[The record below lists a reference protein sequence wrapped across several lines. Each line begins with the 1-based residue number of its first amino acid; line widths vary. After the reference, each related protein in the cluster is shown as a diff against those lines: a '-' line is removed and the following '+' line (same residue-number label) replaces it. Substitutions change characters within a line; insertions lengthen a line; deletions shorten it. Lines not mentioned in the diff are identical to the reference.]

1 MIYIEAK
8 QKIKCKNC
16 HGTGYNMIGGYE
28 YICPVCKGMKYTF
41 KTVLM
46 DIETIAEKVGEKIKR

>member
-16 HGTGYNMIGGYE
+16 HGAGYKMIEGYE
-28 YICPVCKGMKYTF
+28 YICPECKGMKYIL